1 MTDYNKYKAE
11 GMERLQMYGKAIGII
26 VMIGLLFYKSIVA
39 ILLFLPF
46 SVWLVKYQEKQ
57 RMKDRKWEFNQQFKQ
72 GLLAISSSLNAGYS
86 VENAFGEAVKD
97 LELVYE
103 EKTDIMMEFRWME
116 QQISL
121 NKTVEEVLAD
131 LAERTRIAD
140 VENFIEIFRTAKRT
154 GGDIIKIIQQTGK
167 NIGERIEIQREVET
181 VIAEKKLESNIMA
194 MVPLGMIGY
203 MWLTSPGFLEPLYH
217 NLFGTVLMTGIL
229 LAYLGAYWMMQKIM
243 DLRL

>member
-103 EKTDIMMEFRWME
+103 EKTDTSKDMYK
-116 QQISL
+116 S
-121 NKTVEEVLAD
+121 EV
-131 LAERTRIAD
+131 
-140 VENFIEIFRTAKRT
+140 
-154 GGDIIKIIQQTGK
+154 GK
-167 NIGERIEIQREVET
+167 YN
-181 VIAEKKLESNIMA
+181 
-194 MVPLGMIGY
+194 
-203 MWLTSPGFLEPLYH
+203 LEPVSNKKRGYSPSPR
-217 NLFGTVLMTGIL
+217 TCPLM
-229 LAYLGAYWMMQKIM
+229 W
-243 DLRL
+243 

>member
-103 EKTDIMMEFRWME
+103 EKTDIN
-116 QQISL
+116 ISL
-121 NKTVEEVLAD
+121 ISGL
-131 LAERTRIAD
+131 
-140 VENFIEIFRTAKRT
+140 FI
-154 GGDIIKIIQQTGK
+154 IINLMQVMQAGHSIITK
-167 NIGERIEIQREVET
+167 AI
-181 VIAEKKLESNIMA
+181 
-194 MVPLGMIGY
+194 
-203 MWLTSPGFLEPLYH
+203 
-217 NLFGTVLMTGIL
+217 
-229 LAYLGAYWMMQKIM
+229 
-243 DLRL
+243 